1 MAETSQISTGLTPET
16 TIKVLHGDVSASRI
30 FSKTDSGDLRQLIA
44 APEPTYG
51 KLKKA
56 ISHIEEFISS
66 HSRQL
71 EFSVHE
77 ESGRTVITVRE
88 RGSGEIIRQIPP
100 EEVLAIATSI
110 SAQEQ
115 DSSGILLKT
124 RT

>member
-16 TIKVLHGDVSASRI
+16 TIKVLRGDVSVSRV

-44 APEPTYG
+44 APETTPG
-51 KLKKA
+51 RLKKA
-56 ISHIEEFISS
+56 ISHIEEFIGS
-66 HSRQL
+66 HSRKL
-71 EFSVHE
+71 EFRVHE

-88 RGSGEIIRQIPP
+88 RNTGEVIRQIPP
-100 EEVLAIATSI
+100 EEVLAIATNI
-110 SAQEQ
+110 SAQQQ